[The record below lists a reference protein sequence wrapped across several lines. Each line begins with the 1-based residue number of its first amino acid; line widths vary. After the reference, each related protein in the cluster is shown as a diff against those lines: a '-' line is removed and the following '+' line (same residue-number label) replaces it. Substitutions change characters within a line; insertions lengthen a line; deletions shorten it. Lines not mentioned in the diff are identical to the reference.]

1 MKDRMMRK
9 VTLIAAIMI
18 IGLNLYGQDRA
29 AVIKVYNDGVRQAQA
44 NVDSAIISFENVVSM
59 SDKVG
64 EITNDLKE
72 KAIQVLPGMY
82 LKSASAKYSAKK
94 PSPEVVQAAK
104 KSIASA
110 EKYNNT
116 SVKDNANKLLVQAYN
131 RMATEYFTNNDF
143 EKSLAT
149 FDSLLAINPDY
160 AAAIYNKALIY
171 RKQNNSDALEQTID
185 LYLTKLPA
193 GDQKAKQASQMALE
207 YFRAAG
213 SKANQADKLDEAL
226 ALLNKAAKYGEDK
239 DLNYYFADVYN
250 KQKKFD
256 QGAEYA
262 QKGLDMETGAA
273 EAKAKFYFQLGMSQ
287 AGQGKTADACASFK
301 NAMFGPFAEPSK
313 AQRTNLKC
321 Q

>member
-1 MKDRMMRK
+1 MRK

>member
-64 EITNDLKE
+64 ETTNDLKE